1 MNQLLQYGKWD
12 YYTNKLYY
20 MGSLHGILVCW
31 LMISLG
37 IIWTNN
43 NWGWSAAIRGIPFS
57 TNRSGDDDQSIVV
70 VDQQAGWDSINDHRD
85 VSDMCYD
92 DYHTRL
98 KMILQSTLWDQDTL
112 LVEFTYQ
119 LYIWSCNPC
128 ARRPLHLPRK
138 DVIGDGAS
146 KKPCVCECFRLVI
159 SWSVKQQCVLVISFE
174 LDIRENRPK
183 IPAPDLRRN
192 WFSTTLC
199 VWNVTATF
207 LAKLTSFPKWLVA
220 P

>member
-1 MNQLLQYGKWD
+1 MKQRLFGLFWDYYNMNQLFQYGKWD

-37 IIWTNN
+37 IIWTNT

-70 VDQQAGWDSINDHRD
+70 VDQQAGWDSTNDHRD

-119 LYIWSCNPC
+119 LYM
-128 ARRPLHLPRK
+128 
-138 DVIGDGAS
+138 
-146 KKPCVCECFRLVI
+146 
-159 SWSVKQQCVLVISFE
+159 E
-174 LDIRENRPK
+174 LQSMRT
-183 IPAPDLRRN
+183 PAPSSSQKGRHWWRGL
-192 WFSTTLC
+192 
-199 VWNVTATF
+199 
-207 LAKLTSFPKWLVA
+207 
-220 P
+220 